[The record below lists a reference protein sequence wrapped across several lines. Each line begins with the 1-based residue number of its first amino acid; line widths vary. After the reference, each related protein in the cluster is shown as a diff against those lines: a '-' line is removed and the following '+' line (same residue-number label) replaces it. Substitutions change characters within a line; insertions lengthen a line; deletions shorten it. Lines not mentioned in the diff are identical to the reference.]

1 VPSGAKEGG
10 VSVSAQLT
18 NTERGT
24 LQHCEAE
31 IQRGLESFVEVG
43 TALMRIRDGRLYRDG
58 FETFEAY
65 CEQKWN
71 LSRPRAYQLIEA
83 SEAVRAVSTNVDI
96 SPKCEA
102 HARPLTLLPTPKAQV
117 SAWKEAVKT
126 APKNDAG
133 EPVITA
139 RHVEQV
145 VRERMTEKPERSVE
159 TALQQHQ
166 PQATQRKSPPPQAI
180 RVSPTSLPSQWD
192 GVLSLLAKARSQFD
206 LLIAERRDNSKSEKA
221 LALFEQLEEA
231 VVSYRKSILR
241 GA

>member
-1 VPSGAKEGG
+1 M
-10 VSVSAQLT
+10 SAQLT

-24 LQHCEAE
+24 LQHCEAA

-65 CEQKWN
+65 CEERWR
-71 LSRPRAYQLIEA
+71 LSRRRAYQIMESASAADHVKNFSHPIRIE
-83 SEAVRAVSTNVDI
+83 S
-96 SPKCEA
+96 
-102 HARPLTLLPTPKAQV
+102 HAAEIAKLPTPKAQV